1 MKMREELIREATEL
15 CTQIAS
21 HLAKGDLPKLLILLS
36 FKRIM
41 NPTLGGLL
49 LSYQPTAITH

>member
-1 MKMREELIREATEL
+1 MKMGEELITEAPEL
-15 CTQIAS
+15 CTGNVS
-21 HLAKGDLPKLLILLS
+21 HPAKGDLPKPLILLC

-41 NPTLGGLL
+41 NPTLGRLL

>member
-1 MKMREELIREATEL
+1 MGKELIREATEL

-21 HLAKGDLPKLLILLS
+21 HPAKGDLPKLLILLS